1 MDIAREPAGNI
12 LCRQGNLRGKCAAP
26 VLAEP
31 RSRLV
36 IRCLP
41 PVLSAASLSEAQDAR
56 IMAGVNRLRAAST
69 IPSIIRIADGAV
81 RSARLRVS
89 IPAGVAQ
96 DGQTRAQWFTRV
108 YSNVLSLDAPA
119 GELQMIACSSDD
131 CSLASPRV

>member
-1 MDIAREPAGNI
+1 
-12 LCRQGNLRGKCAAP
+12 
-26 VLAEP
+26 
-31 RSRLV
+31 
-36 IRCLP
+36 
-41 PVLSAASLSEAQDAR
+41 
-56 IMAGVNRLRAAST
+56 MAGVNRLRAAST